1 MSMNRIVKISARVVF
16 HKTASIEIKVPE
28 YIKETHIGVWLEQNL
43 GGVTMGNLDD
53 ELTAAPLEHGFGL
66 GNGFDEKE
74 SEQEM
79 RYDFYLGDNPHP
91 ITGGHL

>member
-1 MSMNRIVKISARVVF
+1 
-16 HKTASIEIKVPE
+16 
-28 YIKETHIGVWLEQNL
+28 
-43 GGVTMGNLDD
+43 MGNLDD